1 MNNFDSFGGSSSDD
15 EFCPNCGAIKV
26 FSAIVCPSCGMD
38 YNEALKKKRGAAG
51 NAQEE
56 IVGRRFEEKPEIKD
70 SSKQENAEDTKKP
83 DPDDPIAKKLA
94 EITRQNSGM
103 MVGERR
109 YRIDTPSTDP
119 AKKPEEGSGEGASL
133 GTTAGASGRS
143 AYDPANNT
151 YGNGNISYGASRY
164 GGSVWQSGTSPA
176 TDHTPIGTSAKT
188 YSNEVS
194 NKYDEYRSDMNN
206 PASSSQYAS
215 PYSRGAFDQV
225 PEKKPSTLKKILPL
239 AIILVLIGIG
249 TGVFLWLRGLNTNEN
264 GVEYTKGEWND
275 SARKYTNEWADL
287 SIDFSL
293 LNGDAIVNTMIG
305 DGQKSSYLGITDE
318 DELEKY
324 EVPFYYYD
332 SANSIGVMIYV
343 YKDGILPCKES
354 DLFKNEEVGV
364 ISGNGISVSNK
375 EEPDALLCGKT
386 YKCRTMDI
394 DMFGSSYSYYRF
406 ARAIGNRAVYVTV
419 YYPKSGTE
427 KFGIIKSLFK

>member
-1 MNNFDSFGGSSSDD
+1 MSSFDSFGGTSSND

-26 FSAIVCPSCGMD
+26 FSALVCPSCGVNYD
-38 YNEALKKKRGAAG
+38 EAFRKKKSAEG

-56 IVGRRFEEKPEIKD
+56 IVGRRFEEKPEVKD
-70 SSKQENAEDTKKP
+70 TAKQENAEDVKKP

-109 YRIDTPSTDP
+109 YRIDTPSD
-119 AKKPEEGSGEGASL
+119 ASKKPEDGSGDGSSSAP
-133 GTTAGASGRS
+133 SGRS
-143 AYDPANNT
+143 VYDQANNT

-239 AIILVLIGIG
+239 AIILVLVGIG
-249 TGVFLWLRGLNTNEN
+249 TGVFLWFRGLNTNEN
-264 GVEYTKGEWND
+264 GMEYPTTVPSGMWDDKTLTFKHEWAGINIDLSAFKGERYYMTTALANKLTEEQKEQYD
-275 SARKYTNEWADL
+275 IPFVYVNETDP
-287 SIDFSL
+287 
-293 LNGDAIVNTMIG
+293 
-305 DGQKSSYLGITDE
+305 LGI
-318 DELEKY
+318 L
-324 EVPFYYYD
+324 
-332 SANSIGVMIYV
+332 VMV
-343 YKDGILPCKES
+343 YKKGIFPVKDSE
-354 DLFKNEEVGV
+354 LFNEEVGTV
-364 ISGNGISVSNK
+364 SGLGRNITYKN
-375 EEPDALLCGKT
+375 EDDALLGGYT
-386 YKCRTMDI
+386 YKCKSVEVKSSSS
-394 DMFGSSYSYYRF
+394 DMKYYYF
-406 ARAIGNRAVYVTV
+406 ARSIGNRAVYVII
-419 YYPKSGTE
+419 YYPMTGTD
-427 KFGIIKSLFK
+427 KLGLIKSMFK

>member
-1 MNNFDSFGGSSSDD
+1 MSSFDSFGGTSSND
-15 EFCPNCGAIKV
+15 EFCPNCGAIRV
-26 FSAIVCPSCGMD
+26 FSALVCPSCGVNYD
-38 YNEALKKKRGAAG
+38 EALKKKRGAEG

-56 IVGRRFEEKPEIKD
+56 IVGRRFEEKPQIKD
-70 SSKQENAEDTKKP
+70 TAKQENAEDVKKP

-109 YRIDTPSTDP
+109 YRIDNTSSDP
-119 AKKPEEGSGEGASL
+119 AKKTEEGSGDGTSL
-133 GTTAGASGRS
+133 GNPAGPSGRS
-143 AYDPANNT
+143 VYDQANNT

-239 AIILVLIGIG
+239 AIILVLVGIG

-264 GVEYTKGEWND
+264 GIEYTKGEWND

-287 SIDFSL
+287 NIDFSSLGDKYYANMALSNL
-293 LNGDAIVNTMIG
+293 LTEEEREKFDIPL
-305 DGQKSSYLGITDE
+305 SYE
-318 DELEKY
+318 
-324 EVPFYYYD
+324 
-332 SANSIGVMIYV
+332 NSTSQIGVTIIT
-343 YKDGILPCKES
+343 YKDGIFPIKES
-354 DLFKNEEVGV
+354 SLFTDEVGTV
-364 ISGNGISVSNK
+364 TGMGRSITYK
-375 EEPDALLCGKT
+375 EEPDALLGNHT
-386 YKCRTMDI
+386 YKCRSMEVK
-394 DMFGSSYSYYRF
+394 SNKVSYKYYYF
-406 ARAIGNRAVYVTV
+406 ARVIGNRAVYVMA
-419 YYPKSGTE
+419 YYSDTE
-427 KFGIIKSLFK
+427 ADKLGLIKGLFK